1 VKLKKKNQFSKKK
14 IKKQKIKTILQLKGE
29 IEKNNNFYKRSKKK
43 NRNQNNEDQIEKH
56 NKINLN

>member
-1 VKLKKKNQFSKKK
+1 MT
-14 IKKQKIKTILQLKGE
+14 IKKQKRKTMLQLKGE

-43 NRNQNNEDQIEKH
+43 NKNQNNEDQIEKH